1 LQADA
6 GKLEGPPEG
15 SLKAFA
21 LSQTDFVM
29 LIANQAVL
37 SGQVL
42 PCLLANL
49 TADSGKDDHLVH
61 WVVALLRWLFKT
73 CWNKRPDDDSLIR
86 SDELLFAFQDA
97 SEKIV
102 HFQENKAG
110 ETKTTGWNMP
120 KMACMATFRPA
131 TVRNGHSE

>member
-1 LQADA
+1 VEASPSANIRGTNVLSHTNLEIRLQADA

-49 TADSGKDDHLVH
+49 TADSPKDDHLVH
-61 WVVALLRWLFKT
+61 
-73 CWNKRPDDDSLIR
+73 
-86 SDELLFAFQDA
+86 
-97 SEKIV
+97 
-102 HFQENKAG
+102 
-110 ETKTTGWNMP
+110 
-120 KMACMATFRPA
+120 
-131 TVRNGHSE
+131 